1 MSIRP
6 FYFAFYLLGA
16 EVFAVKL
23 GSEESEPAPRAI
35 EGGGGTG
42 SQQMGFV
49 MGPDPIVI
57 ARDSSC

>member
-1 MSIRP
+1 VLSRP

-23 GSEESEPAPRAI
+23 GPDEPATAPRAV
-35 EGGGGTG
+35 EGGGLTG
-42 SQQMGFV
+42 SQQIGFT

-57 ARDSSC
+57 ARDGS